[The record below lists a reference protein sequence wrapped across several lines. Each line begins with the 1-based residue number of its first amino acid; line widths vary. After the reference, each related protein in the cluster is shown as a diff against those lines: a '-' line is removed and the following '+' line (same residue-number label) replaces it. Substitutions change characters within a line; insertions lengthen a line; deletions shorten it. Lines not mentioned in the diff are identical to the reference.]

1 MSFPS
6 GPKSS
11 SAHSLSSLKPTLFLS
26 IMAKT
31 TIQRINTMIDNEWI
45 TISAIFMH
53 LKTLAI
59 FVNRMIKINL
69 YKELNHKIWVFL
81 SQINFLNIWLQ
92 NPIKIISR
100 KIFTTVYQKLL
111 PKGLTFYS
119 IEVFQ
124 RQYYLKKSW
133 KMIIYS
139 WNIFCFRIEQ
149 KNYKL

>member
-1 MSFPS
+1 
-6 GPKSS
+6 
-11 SAHSLSSLKPTLFLS
+11 
-26 IMAKT
+26 
-31 TIQRINTMIDNEWI
+31 MIDNEWI

-119 IEVFQ
+119 IWSVSETV
-124 RQYYLKKSW
+124 L
-133 KMIIYS
+133 
-139 WNIFCFRIEQ
+139 N
-149 KNYKL
+149 KLFWESLEK